1 MSNRKGLRGIAALY
15 VGHMAGTID
24 LAALPLWIGVLMA
37 HYGLAP
43 EQAGL
48 TVTLFLGGIVVMS
61 TILAPRFDRLSPRWI
76 AFAGFCA
83 AALCFSWAWGLPVA
97 PSSFGKLLAIHGI
110 AGLCVGSALSMVHG
124 SIGRTENPHRHFGL
138 ANVMVGVLA
147 VLMFAFLPGEIAA
160 YGGQVVFMAFV
171 VIMAIGAGAIALFFP
186 EQIIRGQDAADEAG
200 VEAKSGAGRVPLIAY
215 LTIAA
220 VVCLML
226 NQSMVF
232 AFIERIAATRG
243 FDASQVQILLV
254 LLGFINLM
262 PGVLAVLLQRRL
274 PALAVGI
281 AGALTQAALA
291 LTLTNATIFN
301 AFAAPTLFYASIVLF
316 THTFLFGVLSRL
328 DPSGR
333 AVAATPAMMM
343 TGAALGPALGGAIV
357 AIIGF
362 EGLGWA
368 TFCFSAIAAAL
379 LMAVKR
385 NLSHRKHL
393 VATRPAHSS

>member
-1 MSNRKGLRGIAALY
+1 MLQ
-15 VGHMAGTID
+15 T
-24 LAALPLWIGVLMA
+24 
-37 HYGLAP
+37 
-43 EQAGL
+43 
-48 TVTLFLGGIVVMS
+48 
-61 TILAPRFDRLSPRWI
+61 RLELKP
-76 AFAGFCA
+76 
-83 AALCFSWAWGLPVA
+83 
-97 PSSFGKLLAIHGI
+97 
-110 AGLCVGSALSMVHG
+110 
-124 SIGRTENPHRHFGL
+124 
-138 ANVMVGVLA
+138 
-147 VLMFAFLPGEIAA
+147 
-160 YGGQVVFMAFV
+160 
-171 VIMAIGAGAIALFFP
+171 
-186 EQIIRGQDAADEAG
+186 
-200 VEAKSGAGRVPLIAY
+200 KSGAGRVPIVAY

-243 FDASQVQILLV
+243 FDSSQVQILLV

-291 LTLTNATIFN
+291 LTLTNATVFT